1 MYINLDKFYSSNYR
15 DFVHRQALED
25 ALKLVAEIY
34 LKDTKVDT
42 ILNITFSVDEYGENP
57 IYLTYLDEEKKEH
70 IVKLKPNITEA
81 LLERLKEY
89 AKITYVDEQDEKLRQ
104 ELTQI
109 IEQSKQEAIDTANN
123 FTISHTNEVKND
135 ILNII
140 NQTSDELKEYC
151 DNKCEMTLL
160 AGKNY
165 TDAKDDEI
173 NQRID
178 EEHEY
183 NQERYVIGTINKD
196 GSDTGKRFTEI
207 GVTPNKKQY
216 AHLVNFVDARNNQHE
231 INHASGYLL
240 NYDGYTNLVT
250 NLSKAGIPI
259 YLTMQDGTPLFVSEI
274 SFLASEFTNQDF
286 ISADLKD
293 GVNDIRG
300 FLINQENLEK
310 LYSLELSSYATKE
323 ELNSLDSKVDLVSQ
337 QVTGLADDITPL
349 DSKLGNVWG
358 GHKASFIYWL
368 PNIDVN
374 TMKLENTENDVKVT
388 LNDGDV
394 VYWRKNEHQPVD
406 LSNYYTKTESDEKY
420 TLKADVPTVPDFKVD
435 NNITP
440 TKINYRRDSNDV
452 EVFNND
458 TRLLNGVFI
467 TSAEKTNI
475 TNNTAKLMSV
485 PNTGRVPNIVWYPD
499 TNINYL
505 QFIED
510 GEYVREHINN
520 ATAGNE
526 KVVYLPEFKSAKES
540 EVSALKTVVS
550 SMGETH
556 PIEMTIKY
564 NDNSL
569 ELDNHSTYATIGNT
583 TFVNINCNF
592 TAPFV
597 AGTTAI
603 TNTLNISSEI
613 LKSFPTFMIDCIVST
628 STNISSY
635 TTTTVFPNN
644 FVRFYV
650 VTPVIPSN
658 ENIIMTTISLNG
670 SFVFQQK

>member
-1 MYINLDKFYSSNYR
+1 MKLDLNKFYNTNYK
-15 DFVHRQALED
+15 DFVHKEAVEEALRM
-25 ALKLVAEIY
+25 VAEID
-34 LKDTKVDT
+34 LKDVEIDT
-42 ILNITFSVDEYGENP
+42 ILSITFSVDEYGENP
-57 IYLTYLDEEKKEH
+57 MYVEYLDKEGKKH
-70 IVKLKPNITEA
+70 IVRIRPAVTNEIQEILKKYVTKEEHQADVDNIYNYFTTLNVPMEVQSDTPLNDEGEA
-81 LLERLKEY
+81 KVLLNNNNSIIRFKINPETHGEIETLAIHNKNHKFGERPIYAVRFADFARADEVPSVPEFLNAIKQLENKIHTGNETTLQEAKDYADTQDVTQRNEIITMMNQGDEDTKSEILSVIDVKYDDLKS
-89 AKITYVDEQDEKLRQ
+89 YVDSKDTEYFETGKRYSDNA
-104 ELTQI
+104 
-109 IEQSKQEAIDTANN
+109 KQEAIDE
-123 FTISHTNEVKND
+123 S
-135 ILNII
+135 
-140 NQTSDELKEYC
+140 
-151 DNKCEMTLL
+151 
-160 AGKNY
+160 KNY
-165 TDAKDDEI
+165 TNTK
-173 NQRID
+173 
-178 EEHEY
+178 Y
-183 NQERYVIGTINKD
+183 NEALTVIEPYQQK
-196 GSDTGKRFTEI
+196 
-207 GVTPNKKQY
+207 
-216 AHLVNFVDARNNQHE
+216 
-231 INHASGYLL
+231 
-240 NYDGYTNLVT
+240 
-250 NLSKAGIPI
+250 LSNIW
-259 YLTMQDGTPLFVSEI
+259 QS
-274 SFLASEFTNQDF
+274 
-286 ISADLKD
+286 
-293 GVNDIRG
+293 
-300 FLINQENLEK
+300 
-310 LYSLELSSYATKE
+310 
-323 ELNSLDSKVDLVSQ
+323 
-337 QVTGLADDITPL
+337 
-349 DSKLGNVWG
+349 
-358 GHKASFIYWL
+358 HKAPFIYWL

-374 TMKLENTENDVKVT
+374 TMKLENKENDVKVT

-394 VYWRKNEHQPVD
+394 VYWRKNAYQPVD

-475 TNNTAKLMSV
+475 TNNTAKLMTV
-485 PNTGRVPNIVWYPD
+485 PDTGRVPNIVWYPD

-505 QFIED
+505 LFIED

-520 ATAGNE
+520 ATTGNE

-540 EVSALKTVVS
+540 EVSALKNVVS

-583 TFVNINCNF
+583 TIVNINCNF

-603 TNTLNISSEI
+603 TNTLNISSET
-613 LKSFPTFMIDCIVST
+613 LKSFPTFMIDCIVNT
-628 STNISSY
+628 STNVSSY

-670 SFVFQQK
+670 SFVFQQ